1 VATRKASKKV
11 VRVMDELLS
20 LTQAAVRRGVSRA
33 AMADLVSRGRLQSVL
48 VGGKPHVYASEVDG
62 FEKEKPGPKGKRRK
76 R

>member
-1 VATRKASKKV
+1 MATRKASKKV